1 MGFNIKLLAI
11 QDKALLD
18 KLLNALIW
26 KKALNMQSKLL
37 KISKNIYF
45 SDQLKLKYLKNLT
58 IMMIGAI
65 LKNSI

>member
-45 SDQLKLKYLKNLT
+45 RDQLKLKYLKNLT

>member
-45 SDQLKLKYLKNLT
+45 RDQLKLKYLKNLT
-58 IMMIGAI
+58 IMMIGPI

>member
-1 MGFNIKLLAI
+1 MGFNIKLLVI

-45 SDQLKLKYLKNLT
+45 RDQLKLKYLKNLT